1 MTTSLPKCYGIIPS
15 RYKSTRLPGK
25 PLADIHGKPMFW
37 HVYQRAAACPH
48 FEKVVIAT
56 ESELIMEA
64 AAKYDIPCLMTSDQ
78 HQSGTDRVLEAAEIL
93 GVADDAVVANIQGD
107 EPAIHPEMM
116 SELLEPFGNAAVQ
129 VSTLA
134 HLITKEEAQ
143 NPNRVK
149 VVLTHDQTALY
160 FSRSPI
166 PYDRGNTN
174 PVYYNH
180 IGLYA
185 FRMPVLRRF
194 PTLPE
199 SDLEKAESLEQLRL
213 MQVKIPIHVSITK
226 HKNASV
232 DVAQDLEIVKQLISP
247 SDVE

>member
-1 MTTSLPKCYGIIPS
+1 MNNLPVCYGIIPS

-37 HVYQRAAACPH
+37 HVYQRAAACPY

-64 AAKYDIPCLMTSDQ
+64 AAKYDIPCVMTSDQ

-93 GVADDAVVANIQGD
+93 GVTDNDVVANIQGD
-107 EPAIHPEMM
+107 EPAIHQEMM
-116 SELLEPFGNAAVQ
+116 NELLEPFANATVQ

-166 PYDRGNTN
+166 PYDREGIN
-174 PVYYNH
+174 PTYYNH

-185 FRMPVLRRF
+185 FRMPVLRQF
-194 PTLPE
+194 PNLPK
-199 SDLEKAESLEQLRL
+199 SDLEKAECLEQLRL
-213 MQVKIPIHVSITK
+213 MQVKIPIHVGITK

-232 DVAQDLEIVKQLISP
+232 DVPQDLEIVKKLIDP
-247 SDVE
+247 QDAR

>member
-1 MTTSLPKCYGIIPS
+1 MSTLPKCYGVIPS

-37 HVYQRAAACPH
+37 HVYQRAAACPY

-64 AAKYDIPCLMTSDQ
+64 ATQYNIPCIMTSDQ
-78 HQSGTDRVLEAAEIL
+78 HTSGTDRVLEAARIL

-116 SELLEPFGNAAVQ
+116 NELLEPFADPKVQ

-149 VVLTHDQTALY
+149 VALTHDRTALY

-166 PYDRGNTN
+166 PYDRENTG
-174 PVYYNH
+174 PLYYNH

-185 FRMPVLRRF
+185 FRMPVLKQF
-194 PTLPE
+194 PTLPQ
-199 SDLEKAESLEQLRL
+199 SDLEKAECLEQLRL
-213 MQVKIPIHVSITK
+213 MQVKIPIHVSITR

-232 DVAQDLEIVKQLISP
+232 DVPADLEIVKGLISP
-247 SDVE
+247 EDYK

>member
-1 MTTSLPKCYGIIPS
+1 MLKLPPCYGVIPS

-37 HVYQRAAACPH
+37 HVYQRAAACAY
-48 FEKVVIAT
+48 FTKVVIAT

-64 AAKYDIPCLMTSDQ
+64 AAKYDIPCIMTSDR

-93 GVADDAVVANIQGD
+93 GATDDAVVANIQGD
-107 EPAIHPEMM
+107 EPAIHTEMLTA
-116 SELLEPFGNAAVQ
+116 LLEPFARAEVQ

-134 HLITKEEAQ
+134 HVITKDEAQ

-149 VVLTHDQTALY
+149 VTLTHDQTALY

-166 PYDRGNTN
+166 PYDREGIN

-194 PTLPE
+194 PALPP
-199 SDLEKAESLEQLRL
+199 SALEKAECLEQLRL
-213 MQVKIPIHVSITK
+213 MQVKIPIHVSITP

-232 DVAQDLEIVKQLISP
+232 DVAADLEIVKQLISP
-247 SDVE
+247 QSAR

>member
-1 MTTSLPKCYGIIPS
+1 MNNLPKCYGIIPS

-37 HVYQRAAACPH
+37 HVYQRAAACPY

-64 AAKYDIPCLMTSDQ
+64 ANKYDIHAIMTSDR
-78 HQSGTDRVLEAAEIL
+78 HQSGTDRVLEAAQIL
-93 GVADDAVVANIQGD
+93 GITDDTVVANIQGD
-107 EPAIHPEMM
+107 EPAIHPEMLK
-116 SELLEPFGNAAVQ
+116 ELLEPFAKADVQ
-129 VSTLA
+129 VTTLA
-134 HLITKEEAQ
+134 HLITKDEAQ

-149 VVLTHDQTALY
+149 VALTHDRTALY

-166 PYDRGNTN
+166 PYDREGLN
-174 PVYYNH
+174 PTYYNH

-185 FRMPVLRRF
+185 FRMSVLKQF
-194 PTLPE
+194 PTLPA

-213 MQVKIPIHVSITK
+213 MQVKIPIHVSVTR

-232 DVAQDLEIVKQLISP
+232 DVAADLEIVKKLIDP
-247 SDVE
+247 TEMA